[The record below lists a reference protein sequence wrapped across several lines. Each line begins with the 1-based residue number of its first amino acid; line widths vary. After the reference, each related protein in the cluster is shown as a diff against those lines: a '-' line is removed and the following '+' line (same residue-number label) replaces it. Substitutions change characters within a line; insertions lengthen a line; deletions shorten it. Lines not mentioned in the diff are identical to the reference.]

1 MCQNQQDKVPNVKG
15 INNLEASLRGNDMSK
30 LANEKGLNSLE
41 VSFRG
46 SGYDMSVLLKLSRQ
60 S

>member
-1 MCQNQQDKVPNVKG
+1 VCQNQQDKVPNVKG
-15 INNLEASLRGNDMSK
+15 INNLEACLRGNDMSK

-41 VSFRG
+41 VGFRG